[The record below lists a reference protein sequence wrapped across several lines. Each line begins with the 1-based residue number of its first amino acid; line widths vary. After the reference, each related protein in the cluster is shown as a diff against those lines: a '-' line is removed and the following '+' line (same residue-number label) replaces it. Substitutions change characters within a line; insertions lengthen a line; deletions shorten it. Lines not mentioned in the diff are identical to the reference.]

1 MKGEILC
8 IGTELLLGD
17 IVNTNAQ
24 FLSRELASLGVN
36 IYNQTVVGDNA
47 NRLMDALNIAFSRS
61 NIVFT
66 SGGLGPTKDDLTK
79 ETIAKFFDRKLV
91 YDEIAYKNIERIMKR
106 KNMEVSESNKK
117 QAYIPEGAIPLYNDN
132 GTAPGVIVSSDD
144 KTIVMLPGPPK
155 ELIPMF
161 KSKVVPYI
169 KNKVRN
175 VLVSKEI
182 KIYGVGESLA
192 ADKICNLLGGD
203 NPTVAPYAKEDG
215 VLLRIT
221 ASGKDEDHCRSLI
234 TPVEDEIKN
243 IFKEHIY
250 GEDDDTLEKVVV
262 EKLIAL
268 KKTIATAESCTGGLV
283 AATLVNYPGVS
294 EVFMQGIVSYSNEA
308 KMQRLGVKKE
318 TLDKFGAVSKEV
330 AMEMAEGVAKTA
342 GTNVGVSSTGIA
354 GPGGGSEDKPVG
366 LVYIGFYIDGD
377 ISYKE
382 LNLSGNRENIRH
394 KAVLE
399 ILNELRLKLRKY

>member
-91 YDEIAYKNIERIMKR
+91 YDEIAYKNIERIMKK

-161 KSKVVPYI
+161 KTKVVPYI

-203 NPTVAPYAKEDG
+203 NPTVAPYAK
-215 VLLRIT
+215 
-221 ASGKDEDHCRSLI
+221 
-234 TPVEDEIKN
+234 EDEIKN

>member
-1 MKGEILC
+1 
-8 IGTELLLGD
+8 
-17 IVNTNAQ
+17 
-24 FLSRELASLGVN
+24 
-36 IYNQTVVGDNA
+36 
-47 NRLMDALNIAFSRS
+47 MDQIHH
-61 NIVFT
+61 
-66 SGGLGPTKDDLTK
+66 
-79 ETIAKFFDRKLV
+79 
-91 YDEIAYKNIERIMKR
+91 Y
-106 KNMEVSESNKK
+106 
-117 QAYIPEGAIPLYNDN
+117 
-132 GTAPGVIVSSDD
+132 
-144 KTIVMLPGPPK
+144 
-155 ELIPMF
+155 
-161 KSKVVPYI
+161 
-169 KNKVRN
+169 
-175 VLVSKEI
+175 
-182 KIYGVGESLA
+182 
-192 ADKICNLLGGD
+192 
-203 NPTVAPYAKEDG
+203 
-215 VLLRIT
+215 
-221 ASGKDEDHCRSLI
+221 
-234 TPVEDEIKN
+234 
-243 IFKEHIY
+243 IY